1 MRTFIAIE
9 LPQEIKSALSNIQAE
24 LKQAHADVKWV
35 KPENIHLTLKFL
47 GEIDETL
54 VEKICAILE
63 GIARQNTLFNLSLSD
78 LGAFPKLNYPRVI
91 WIGVTNDQ
99 PVVKIAEEIEKE
111 AVEIGLPS
119 ESRPFSSHIT
129 VGRVRSGLNQGAL
142 IEKLIFLKK
151 NFPASNLEF
160 KVHSLTLFKSTL
172 TPTGPIY
179 EVLSTYPLQ
188 SGDGSF

>member
-63 GIARQNTLFNLSLSD
+63 GIARQNTPFNLSLSN

-99 PVVKIAEEIEKE
+99 PVVKIAQEIEKE
-111 AVEIGLPS
+111 AVEIGLPR

-129 VGRVRSGLNQGAL
+129 LGRVRSALNRGAL

-151 NFPASNLEF
+151 NFPPSNLEF

-172 TPTGPIY
+172 TPSGPIY
-179 EVLSTYPLQ
+179 EIIHSYPL
-188 SGDGSF
+188 SL

>member
-63 GIARQNTLFNLSLSD
+63 DIARQNTPFNLSLSD

-129 VGRVRSGLNQGAL
+129 VGRVRSGLNRGAL
-142 IEKLIFLKK
+142 IEKLNFLKK
-151 NFPASNLEF
+151 NFPPSKLEF

-172 TPTGPIY
+172 TPSGPIY
-179 EVLSTYPLQ
+179 EALSTYPLQ
-188 SGDGSF
+188 SGDGSL

>member
-63 GIARQNTLFNLSLSD
+63 GIARQNTPFNLSLSD

-129 VGRVRSGLNQGAL
+129 VGRVRSGLNRGAL

-151 NFPASNLEF
+151 NFPPSKLEF

-172 TPTGPIY
+172 TPSGPIY
-179 EVLSTYPLQ
+179 EIIHSYPL
-188 SGDGSF
+188 SL